1 MPSFIERPGKNVVS
15 NNFSNLVSIPIS
27 AMNIRHFYNNHRY
40 YYRSMIHVFY
50 FAYFII
56 LLNLKINMILIK
68 VQIFNFLK
76 YISSCINIT
85 MKFNKTRIKQ
95 LYLDNTFSKII
106 ILLEILI
113 FLLLNIHFNSTLH
126 KVET

>member
-1 MPSFIERPGKNVVS
+1 
-15 NNFSNLVSIPIS
+15 
-27 AMNIRHFYNNHRY
+27 
-40 YYRSMIHVFY
+40 
-50 FAYFII
+50 
-56 LLNLKINMILIK
+56 
-68 VQIFNFLK
+68 
-76 YISSCINIT
+76 